1 MKRSFLN
8 LSALTVWL
16 AMGCAAFAQTNT
28 NVPASS
34 VTNAPAVAAPDIT
47 NDAPPVADA
56 NSGPEVLDLDSFK
69 LISQRNIFN
78 PNRSPRRSS
87 TITYHA
93 PRVDSFTLVG
103 TLSYEKGKFAIFDG
117 SSSEFR
123 RTLKPADSIAG
134 YQIKE
139 IGPDSIILGAASNRV
154 ISLPVGNQMK
164 RPEGGLWTMAGR
176 AERSVDS
183 DSTASSSSSSTA
195 SASTDAGVSTST
207 RAAPGPHDAGAD
219 TDIIRRLM
227 LKRQS
232 EK

>member
-1 MKRSFLN
+1 MKCKYPSL
-8 LSALTVWL
+8 LALAVCL
-16 AMGCAAFAQTNT
+16 ATGSVAIAQTNT
-28 NVPASS
+28 NAPSS
-34 VTNAPAVAAPDIT
+34 LATNSAAVITPDVTNV
-47 NDAPPVADA
+47 PPVAET

-69 LISQRNIFN
+69 LVSQRNIFN

-87 TITYHA
+87 TTTYRA

-103 TLSYEKGKFAIFDG
+103 TLSYEKGKFAIFEG

-139 IGPDSIILGAASNRV
+139 IGPDSIVLGAASNKV
-154 ISLPVGNQMK
+154 INLPVGNQMK
-164 RPEGGLWTMAGR
+164 RPEGGLWTLAGR
-176 AERSVDS
+176 AEPSVDS
-183 DSTASSSSSSTA
+183 DSTASSA
-195 SASTDAGVSTST
+195 SAAPASADAGVSTST
-207 RAAPGPHDAGAD
+207 RAAGPGPHDAGAE
-219 TDIIRRLM
+219 TDIIKRLM